1 MHRYI
6 RYLITN
12 SFNWKSTIWTFVDIE
27 KSADGYC
34 IQQRKS
40 HYLLIL
46 YSTLWHQT
54 ISPQFKSILSIRLKK
69 KERTCGVAV
78 IYRICLELFPFGC
91 FALWLLCLTNISILC
106 EGLCESTDKGQG
118 KRICMPLTIIPNTAT
133 YLPTLSSLPIS
144 FIGFIGSRYL
154 V

>member
-1 MHRYI
+1 MGIHQ
-6 RYLITN
+6 
-12 SFNWKSTIWTFVDIE
+12 K
-27 KSADGYC
+27 
-34 IQQRKS
+34 KS

-54 ISPQFKSILSIRLKK
+54 ISPQFKSFLSFRIKK

-91 FALWLLCLTNISILC
+91 FALTWVYIVFMTNISILC
-106 EGLCESTDKGQG
+106 EGLCESTDEGQG
-118 KRICMPLTIIPNTAT
+118 KRMCMPLTITPNTAT

>member
-54 ISPQFKSILSIRLKK
+54 ISPPFKSFLSFRKK

-78 IYRICLELFPFGC
+78 IYRICLGVIP
-91 FALWLLCLTNISILC
+91 LWMFCIMTECILCLTNISILC

-118 KRICMPLTIIPNTAT
+118 KRMCMPLTIIPNTAT
-133 YLPTLSSLPIS
+133 YLPTLLSPL
-144 FIGFIGSRYL
+144 YL
-154 V
+154 SVS